1 MRSAEPRVSA
11 LTDPRTDFQKILN
24 SMHAPSGHSDRTRK
38 KKLRE
43 RIPQK
48 LNAPAAADCVT
59 HAARSSS
66 TTTSLYACHG
76 TSAQKH
82 LRCTMV
88 GPDSSYSVF
97 EIHICWNVDSD
108 DRIAPPIQTEYLRS
122 GGAITLIFIVDGAS
136 AVSSF
141 VMRSPMPANIVVPPE
156 RTTFAY
162 KSLRMSTSHFM
173 MDWNVVSWIP
183 LASLPMKDG
192 WKSTS
197 GQRKRSLPTVITFP
211 SGSSYVF
218 SFSELSA
225 AAFISVSKSSAT
237 YDNFSLTSRTIARSA
252 VVVNEYPRSVK
263 IFIMYSVRSRPARS
277 RRKIA
282 CGRA

>member
-1 MRSAEPRVSA
+1 MKAVES
-11 LTDPRTDFQKILN
+11 
-24 SMHAPSGHSDRTRK
+24 
-38 KKLRE
+38 
-43 RIPQK
+43 PQK
-48 LNAPAAADCVT
+48 HFL
-59 HAARSSS
+59 
-66 TTTSLYACHG
+66 
-76 TSAQKH
+76 
-82 LRCTMV
+82 CTIV
-88 GPDSSYSVF
+88 GPDSSYSPL
-97 EIHICWNVDSD
+97 EIHICWKVESD
-108 DRIAPPIQTEYLRS
+108 DRMLPPIQTEYLRS
-122 GGAITLIFIVDGAS
+122 GGAITLIFMVDGAR

-141 VMRSPMPANIVVPPE
+141 VMRSPMPWNIVVPPE

-173 MDWNVVSWIP
+173 MDWKVVSWIP

-192 WKSTS
+192 WKRTS
-197 GQRKRSLPTVITFP
+197 GHRKRSLPTVITLP

-225 AAFISVSKSSAT
+225 AAFISVSKSRAT
-237 YDNFSLTSRTIARSA
+237 YDNFSLTSRTISRSA